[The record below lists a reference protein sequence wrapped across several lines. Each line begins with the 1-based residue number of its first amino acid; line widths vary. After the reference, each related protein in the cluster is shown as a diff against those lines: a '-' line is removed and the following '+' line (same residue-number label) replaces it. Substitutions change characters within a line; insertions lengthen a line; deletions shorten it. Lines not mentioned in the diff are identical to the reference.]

1 MKCLYFEGET
11 NIMSLI
17 AFNYRERNGLKLYN
31 SVIANDDLSIIWS
44 KSEIDV
50 LWDCQYKVYR
60 LKPLFKKLKGFYK

>member
-11 NIMSLI
+11 NTMNLI

-31 SVIANDDLSIIWS
+31 SVIANDDLSTIWS

-50 LWDCQYKVYR
+50 PWDYQYKFYR